1 VTKGGARRLATA
13 ALLVHEGAAQKIDAL
28 LAGQDAIL
36 VAFVVTII
44 VTDWRW
50 RRIPNAVTYP
60 TMVVG
65 LAVGA
70 IESAGSAGFPGSLF
84 PQGTHGGILDHVAG
98 LVIGFLVAYPFYAGG
113 GLKAGDGK
121 FLMAV
126 GSLMG
131 TLFLFQAAV
140 WGALVGGVIAI
151 GFIVA
156 RRVAAARAGTGETIG
171 GLLHTWI
178 PYGVALGIGA
188 LAALA
193 IQLRGLS

>member
-1 VTKGGARRLATA
+1 VATA
-13 ALLVHEGAAQKIDAL
+13 ALFVGREGSGQKIDGL
-28 LAGQDAIL
+28 QAIEDL
-36 VAFVVTII
+36 VLVVFVVTII

-60 TMVVG
+60 TMLVGLVLGAVESAGPAGFPGNVFAPAGAHGGLLDHVVG
-65 LAVGA
+65 LAV
-70 IESAGSAGFPGSLF
+70 
-84 PQGTHGGILDHVAG
+84 
-98 LVIGFLVAYPFYAGG
+98 GFLVAYPFYAGG

-126 GSLMG
+126 GALMG
-131 TLFLFQAAV
+131 TLFLLQAAV

-156 RRVAAARAGTGETIG
+156 RRVAAARAGTGETVG

-178 PYGVALGIGA
+178 PYGVALGLGA

-193 IQLRGLS
+193 IQLNQLRGIS

>member
-1 VTKGGARRLATA
+1 MATA
-13 ALLVHEGAAQKIDAL
+13 ALFVRREGSGQKIDGL
-28 LAGQDAIL
+28 LAIEDL
-36 VAFVVTII
+36 VLVVFVVTII

-60 TMVVG
+60 TMLVG
-65 LAVGA
+65 LVLGAV
-70 IESAGSAGFPGSLF
+70 ESAGPAGFPGGVF
-84 PQGTHGGILDHVAG
+84 APVHGGILDHVVG
-98 LVIGFLVAYPFYAGG
+98 LAVGFLVAYPFYAGG

-126 GSLMG
+126 GALMG
-131 TLFLFQAAV
+131 TLFLLQAAV

-156 RRVAAARAGTGETIG
+156 RRVAAARAGTGETVG

-178 PYGVALGIGA
+178 PYGVALGLGA
-188 LAALA
+188 LVALA
-193 IQLRGLS
+193 IQLNQLRGIS

>member
-1 VTKGGARRLATA
+1 MEWER
-13 ALLVHEGAAQKIDAL
+13 IDAL
-28 LAGQDAIL
+28 LVVQDLIL
-36 VAFVVTII
+36 VAFVVTVI

-65 LAVGA
+65 LSLGVL
-70 IESAGSAGFPGSLF
+70 ESAGSAGFPGSLF
-84 PQGTHGGILDHVAG
+84 PVGNHGGILDHVAG
-98 LVIGFLVAYPFYAGG
+98 LAIGFLVAYPFYAGG

-131 TLFLFQAAV
+131 TLFLLQAAV
-140 WGALVGGVIAI
+140 WGALFGGVIAI

-178 PYGVALGIGA
+178 PYGVALGLGA
-188 LAALA
+188 FAALG
-193 IQLRGLS
+193 IQLSRLS

>member
-1 VTKGGARRLATA
+1 VATA
-13 ALLVHEGAAQKIDAL
+13 ALFVRREGSGQKIDGL
-28 LAGQDAIL
+28 LAIEDL
-36 VAFVVTII
+36 VLVVFVVTII

-60 TMVVG
+60 TMLVG
-65 LAVGA
+65 LVLGA
-70 IESAGSAGFPGSLF
+70 IESAGPAGFPGSVF
-84 PQGTHGGILDHVAG
+84 AVTHGGILDHLVG
-98 LVIGFLVAYPFYAGG
+98 LAVGFLVAYPFYAGG

-126 GSLMG
+126 GALLG
-131 TLFLFQAAV
+131 TLFLLQAAV

-156 RRVAAARAGTGETIG
+156 RRVTAARAGTGETVG

-193 IQLRGLS
+193 LQLNQLRGIS

>member
-1 VTKGGARRLATA
+1 
-13 ALLVHEGAAQKIDAL
+13 L
-28 LAGQDAIL
+28 LAVQDVLL

-60 TMVVG
+60 TMAVG
-65 LAVGA
+65 LLLGLA
-70 IESAGSAGFPGSLF
+70 ESAGRAGFPGGLF
-84 PQGTHGGILDHVAG
+84 SGGLIDHVAG
-98 LVIGFLVAYPFYAGG
+98 LVIGFLVSYPFYAAG

-126 GSLMG
+126 GALKG
-131 TLFLFQAAV
+131 TQFLFVAAV
-140 WGALVGGVIAI
+140 YGALIGGLIAI

-156 RRVAAARAGTGETIG
+156 RRVAAARAGTGETVG

-178 PYGVALGIGA
+178 PYGVALGLGA
-188 LAALA
+188 LVAL
-193 IQLRGLS
+193 GVELSRLS

>member
-1 VTKGGARRLATA
+1 M
-13 ALLVHEGAAQKIDAL
+13 
-28 LAGQDAIL
+28 IL

-44 VTDWRW
+44 VTDWQW

-60 TMVVG
+60 TMAVG
-65 LAVGA
+65 LVLGA
-70 IESAGSAGFPGSLF
+70 IESAGAAGFPGTLF
-84 PQGTHGGILDHVAG
+84 PAGMHGGILDHVAG
-98 LVIGFLVAYPFYAGG
+98 LAIGFLVAYPFYAGG

-131 TLFLFQAAV
+131 TLFLLQAAV

-171 GLLHTWI
+171 GLLHTWNAD
-178 PYGVALGIGA
+178 G
-188 LAALA
+188 
-193 IQLRGLS
+193 

>member
-1 VTKGGARRLATA
+1 VATA
-13 ALLVHEGAAQKIDAL
+13 ALFVRREGSGHEIDGL
-28 LAGQDAIL
+28 LAIEDL
-36 VAFVVTII
+36 VLVVFVVTII

-60 TMVVG
+60 TMLVGLVLGAVESAGPAGFPGGVFAPVHGGVLDHVVG
-65 LAVGA
+65 LAV
-70 IESAGSAGFPGSLF
+70 
-84 PQGTHGGILDHVAG
+84 
-98 LVIGFLVAYPFYAGG
+98 GFLVAYPFYAGG

-126 GSLMG
+126 GALLG
-131 TLFLFQAAV
+131 TLFLLQAAV

-156 RRVAAARAGTGETIG
+156 RRVAAARAGTGETVG

-178 PYGVALGIGA
+178 PYGVALGLGA

-193 IQLRGLS
+193 IQVIQLRGLS

>member
-1 VTKGGARRLATA
+1 VATA
-13 ALLVHEGAAQKIDAL
+13 ALFVRREGSGQKIDAL
-28 LAGQDAIL
+28 LAIEDL
-36 VAFVVTII
+36 VLVVFVVTII

-60 TMVVG
+60 TMLVGLVLGAVESAGPAGFPGGVFAPVHGGIIDHVVG
-65 LAVGA
+65 LAV
-70 IESAGSAGFPGSLF
+70 
-84 PQGTHGGILDHVAG
+84 
-98 LVIGFLVAYPFYAGG
+98 GFLVAYPFYAGG

-126 GSLMG
+126 GAVMG
-131 TLFLFQAAV
+131 TLFLLQAAV

-156 RRVAAARAGTGETIG
+156 RRVAAARAGTGETVG
-171 GLLHTWI
+171 GLLHAWI
-178 PYGVALGIGA
+178 PYGVALGLGA

-193 IQLRGLS
+193 IQLSQLRGIS

>member
-1 VTKGGARRLATA
+1 VATA
-13 ALLVHEGAAQKIDAL
+13 ALFVRREGSGQKIDGL
-28 LAGQDAIL
+28 LAIEDL
-36 VAFVVTII
+36 VLVVFVVTII

-60 TMVVG
+60 TMLVG
-65 LAVGA
+65 LALGVL
-70 IESAGSAGFPGSLF
+70 ESTGPAGFPGSVF
-84 PQGTHGGILDHVAG
+84 AATHGGILDHIVG
-98 LVIGFLVAYPFYAGG
+98 LAVGFLVAYPFYAGG

-126 GSLMG
+126 GALLG
-131 TLFLFQAAV
+131 TLFLLQAAV

-156 RRVAAARAGTGETIG
+156 RRVAAARAGTGETVG

-178 PYGVALGIGA
+178 PYGVALGLGA

-193 IQLRGLS
+193 IQLNQLRGIS